1 MKIYFVTHST
11 IKDNEVGLASDW
23 SDIRLS
29 PLGMQQARK
38 LGDRFENMDVD
49 LIYVSDLARAVETV
63 RIAFGNKIP
72 VTIDKRLRE
81 INYGDFNG
89 KLVEIVN
96 PMNER

>member
-1 MKIYFVTHST
+1 
-11 IKDNEVGLASDW
+11 
-23 SDIRLS
+23 
-29 PLGMQQARK
+29 
-38 LGDRFENMDVD
+38 MDVD